1 MKSWWANNRC
11 KRVLEATKRAYP
23 NKTKESISS
32 QELGSLD
39 FWRIVNS
46 ALSKGRSLIPP
57 LFNGPKVLSTPFDKE
72 KFFPENFSIN
82 SNLDDSCISLPAFPS
97 RTNLKLHGIPVTPRI
112 VKKVIMNF
120 DLLKAS
126 NPDCI
131 PVEVLKNCEPELSYI
146 LSQPFNKCLKES
158 CFPNSWKV
166 SLVAPVFKNVGKS
179 LQLKTT
185 DLLMFF
191 LWVVKSLINL

>member
-1 MKSWWANNRC
+1 
-11 KRVLEATKRAYP
+11 
-23 NKTKESISS
+23 
-32 QELGSLD
+32 
-39 FWRIVNS
+39 
-46 ALSKGRSLIPP
+46 
-57 LFNGPKVLSTPFDKE
+57 
-72 KFFPENFSIN
+72 
-82 SNLDDSCISLPAFPS
+82 
-97 RTNLKLHGIPVTPRI
+97 
-112 VKKVIMNF
+112 MNF

-131 PVEVLKNCEPELSYI
+131 PVEVLKNCESELSYI

-158 CFPNSWKV
+158 CFPDSWKV

>member
-1 MKSWWANNRC
+1 MK
-11 KRVLEATKRAYP
+11 L
-23 NKTKESISS
+23 S
-32 QELGSLD
+32 QQLGSHD
-39 FWRIVNS
+39 FWRIVNGVLNKGKS
-46 ALSKGRSLIPP
+46 AISP
-57 LFNGPKVLSTPFDKE
+57 LFNGLELLSSASDKA
-72 KFFPENFSIN
+72 KLFAKNFSMN

-97 RTNLKLHGIPVTPRI
+97 RTNLKQHGIPVTPRI

-158 CFPNSWKV
+158 CFPDSWKV